1 MNGIIL
7 VISGPAGVGKT
18 TLCDRLLK
26 DYSPKLSRVIT
37 VTTRKPRKGEVNGV
51 DYFFKTISD
60 FKKLIR
66 TNAFVEHA
74 EIHGNL
80 YGSLKSSTLQLL
92 GNSHDVLLN
101 IDIQGAASLK
111 KLGAKSE
118 SLFNRI
124 VTVFIMPLNLED
136 LRKRLKKR
144 GQDSDQ
150 EIEKRL
156 KTALNEINFMDQFDH
171 VIHSKTMNEDYS
183 ELIKIYGMHSS

>member
-80 YGSLKSSTLQLL
+80 YGSLKSSILQLL
-92 GNSHDVLLN
+92 ENSHDVLLN

-136 LRKRLKKR
+136 LRKRLKK
-144 GQDSDQ
+144 
-150 EIEKRL
+150 
-156 KTALNEINFMDQFDH
+156 
-171 VIHSKTMNEDYS
+171 ED
-183 ELIKIYGMHSS
+183 KIPIRK